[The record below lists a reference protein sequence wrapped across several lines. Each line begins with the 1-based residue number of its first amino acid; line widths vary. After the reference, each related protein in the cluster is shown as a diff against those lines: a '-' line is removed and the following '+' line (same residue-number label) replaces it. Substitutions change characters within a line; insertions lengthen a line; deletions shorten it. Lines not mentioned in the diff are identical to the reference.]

1 MKPQKGNLYLIAGLG
16 NPGPQYEHTRHN
28 IGLAVVEQWGKS
40 LGATLQNRRFRSK
53 HALVD
58 FRGNPI
64 VLLCPLTFMNKSGE
78 SVTDCI
84 RHYDLETTKLLV
96 VHDDLDLP
104 LGKIKVVR
112 NGGAGGHKGVSSIIH
127 LLGSSEFSRVKI
139 GIGRPRHKEAVVDYV
154 LSCFYDDEKKLAEEV
169 IRMAVTASE
178 MFVMEGVQ
186 AAMNHIN
193 CRRLTIQGGRSDAG
207 IN

>member
-1 MKPQKGNLYLIAGLG
+1 MYLIAGLG

-28 IGLAVVEQWGKS
+28 IGLEAVEQWGKS
-40 LGATLQNRRFRSK
+40 FGVTLLNLHFRSK

-58 FRGNPI
+58 YRGNKI

-78 SVTDCI
+78 SVRDCI
-84 RHYDLETTKLLV
+84 CHYNLEIDRLLV
-96 VHDDLDLP
+96 IHDDLDLP
-104 LGKIKVVR
+104 LGKIKVVK

-139 GIGRPRHKEAVVDYV
+139 GIGRPRHGEAVADYV
-154 LSCFYDDEKKLAEEV
+154 LNYFYDDEKKLAEEV
-169 IRMAVTASE
+169 IRMAIKASE
-178 MFVMEGVQ
+178 LFVLEGVQ

-193 CRRLTIQGGRSDAG
+193 CRRLTI
-207 IN
+207 

>member
-1 MKPQKGNLYLIAGLG
+1 MYLIAGLG

-28 IGLAVVEQWGKS
+28 IGQEAVEQWGKS
-40 LGATLQNRRFRSK
+40 LGVTLKSLLFRSK
-53 HALVD
+53 HAPAD

-78 SVTDCI
+78 SVRDCI
-84 RHYDLETTKLLV
+84 RHYDLETKKLLV
-96 VHDDLDLP
+96 IHDDLDMP

-112 NGGAGGHKGVSSIIH
+112 DGGAGGHRGVSSIIH

-139 GIGRPRHKEAVVDYV
+139 GIGRPRHGEAVADYV
-154 LSCFYDDEKKLAEEV
+154 LSCFYDDEKKLAEK
-169 IRMAVTASE
+169 IMGMAVKASQL
-178 MFVMEGVQ
+178 FVLEGVE

-193 CRRLTIQGGRSDAG
+193 CRRLI
-207 IN
+207 I

>member
-1 MKPQKGNLYLIAGLG
+1 MYLIAGLG

-28 IGLAVVEQWGKS
+28 IGQEAVEQWGKS
-40 LGATLQNRRFRSK
+40 LGVTLKSLLFRSK
-53 HALVD
+53 HAPAD

-78 SVTDCI
+78 SVRDCI
-84 RHYDLETTKLLV
+84 RHYDLETKKLLV
-96 VHDDLDLP
+96 IHDDLDMP

-112 NGGAGGHKGVSSIIH
+112 DGGAGGHRGVSSIIH

-139 GIGRPRHKEAVVDYV
+139 GIGRPRHGEAVADYV
-154 LSCFYDDEKKLAEEV
+154 LNCFYDDEKKLAKEIMGV
-169 IRMAVTASE
+169 AVKASQL
-178 MFVMEGVQ
+178 FVLEGVE

-193 CRRLTIQGGRSDAG
+193 CRRLI
-207 IN
+207 I

>member
-1 MKPQKGNLYLIAGLG
+1 LYLITGLG

-28 IGLAVVEQWGKS
+28 IGLEAVEQWGKS
-40 LGATLQNRRFRSK
+40 LGVTFKSLLFRSK
-53 HALVD
+53 HALAD

-78 SVTDCI
+78 SVRDCI
-84 RHYDLETTKLLV
+84 HHYDLETKKLLV
-96 VHDDLDLP
+96 IHDDLDLP

-112 NGGAGGHKGVSSIIH
+112 DGGAGGHKGVLSIIH

-139 GIGRPRHKEAVVDYV
+139 GIGRPRHGEAVADYV
-154 LSCFYDDEKKLAEEV
+154 LSCFYDDEKKLAEE
-169 IRMAVTASE
+169 IMGMAVKASQL
-178 MFVMEGVQ
+178 FVLEGVE

-193 CRRLTIQGGRSDAG
+193 CRRLLI
-207 IN
+207 

>member
-1 MKPQKGNLYLIAGLG
+1 MYLIAGLG

-78 SVTDCI
+78 SVRDCI
-84 RHYDLETTKLLV
+84 HHYDLETTKLLV

-154 LSCFYDDEKKLAEEV
+154 LSCFYDDEKKLAEDV

-178 MFVMEGVQ
+178 LFVLEGVE

-193 CRRLTIQGGRSDAG
+193 CRRLTI
-207 IN
+207 

>member
-1 MKPQKGNLYLIAGLG
+1 MYLIAGLG

-28 IGLAVVEQWGKS
+28 IGLEAVEQWGKS
-40 LGATLQNRRFRSK
+40 LGVTLKSLLFRSK
-53 HALVD
+53 HALAD

-78 SVTDCI
+78 SVRDCI
-84 RHYDLETTKLLV
+84 HHYDLEIDKLLV
-96 VHDDLDLP
+96 IHDDLDMP

-112 NGGAGGHKGVSSIIH
+112 DGGAGGHKGVSSIIH

-139 GIGRPRHKEAVVDYV
+139 GIGRPRHGETVADYV
-154 LSCFYDDEKKLAEEV
+154 LSCFYDDEKKLAEE
-169 IRMAVTASE
+169 IMGMAVEASQL
-178 MFVMEGVQ
+178 FVLEGVQ

-193 CRRLTIQGGRSDAG
+193 CRRLTI
-207 IN
+207 